1 MNWEALGAIAEFL
14 GAIAVL
20 ITLLYLARQIR
31 QNRDSVE
38 SASAETVLSNIS
50 SALQNAASS
59 SQVSNVILSVSEN
72 IEQLTE
78 K

>member
-50 SALQNAASS
+50 NELQNAASS
-59 SQVSNVILSVSEN
+59 SQVSNVILSGSEN
-72 IEQLTE
+72 IEQ
-78 K
+78 

>member
-50 SALQNAASS
+50 NVLQNAGQFFTSFKC
-59 SQVSNVILSVSEN
+59 N
-72 IEQLTE
+72 TE
-78 K
+78 RK